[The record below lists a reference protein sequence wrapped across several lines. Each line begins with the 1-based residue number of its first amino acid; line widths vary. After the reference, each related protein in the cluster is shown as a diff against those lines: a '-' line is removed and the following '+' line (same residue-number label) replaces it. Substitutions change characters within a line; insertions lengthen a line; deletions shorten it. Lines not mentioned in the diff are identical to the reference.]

1 MDVGGARER
10 PNGKVSGCTSHKADA
25 SAFQT
30 PTAKR
35 NQLVGG
41 IPTRRRGP
49 SGVGGPLELK
59 AVRGEVNK
67 GSGVAMEGEEEAS
80 VVELDLLLEAIC
92 EFFAHLREAKQLVGC
107 GKPHS
112 ASSASASTPNPSSS
126 SSSSGTS
133 SKGSMGGRSTC
144 GWKQHRN
151 VSFHYRISFRRHAMQ
166 SEI

>member
-1 MDVGGARER
+1 MDGCGGRKRER
-10 PNGKVSGCTSHKADA
+10 ERKESGYADHNDA